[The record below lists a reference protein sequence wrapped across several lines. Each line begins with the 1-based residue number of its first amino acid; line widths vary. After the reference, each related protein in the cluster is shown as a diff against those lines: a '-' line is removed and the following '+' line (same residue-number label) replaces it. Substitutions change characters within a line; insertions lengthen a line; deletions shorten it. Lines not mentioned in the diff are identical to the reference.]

1 MPVDD
6 NQRVRAGQVLAQ
18 IDPRLYQAALDQARA
33 NVAAAQASIAT
44 LEQQIEQ
51 QRLVV
56 EQDRQQVVAD
66 QSAQTYTQQNFVRY
80 TTLARD
86 SWGTVKNAQQATADV
101 QEKMAALQRD
111 TIGVASAQ
119 KQIEVVK
126 AQLAQAKATFAIGF
140 ATAVLSHQ
148 FREARWSVP
157 GRARTSSKSQIF
169 WSMTRPA
176 ITQLSDRWSRLVDF
190 VAC

>member
-148 FREARWSVP
+148 FRGARWSVP
-157 GRARTSSKSQIF
+157 GRVRTSSKSQIF
-169 WSMTRPA
+169 WSMTRPV
-176 ITQLSDRWSRLVDF
+176 ITQLSDRWWWVDF